1 MKYIGYYI
9 YLLHEKYG
17 GAEDRAIEF
26 ERKFNEHCK
35 ENGIDIRI
43 KRIMSEKDLEIVEA
57 VIVYGAHYKNHA
69 IVKYLKDKY
78 NVKIILSSVFV
89 KNGPN
94 ILYRFLSKINK
105 PKTTQRM
112 IYEIMNDSDYI
123 FTSTHFEKKMINEVF
138 KIENSKIEILPN
150 LVDEKYILS
159 EINDGLN
166 LPIEDEIIS
175 KSYVCVGR
183 IEPIKNQLVLKKV
196 NESVIFIGNF
206 NNEYKDYSNKFNS
219 MIANNDNFIHIE
231 RVEKDVLIN
240 IIKRSKGLIMP
251 STFETTGRVALEAA
265 VLNKRLIL
273 SNIETI
279 KEYLKGYNKVQ
290 YFNSKNYKD
299 LEKSICEI
307 GCLSEKDNELQDL
320 IFCYSN
326 GLDKYVQYF
335 NEIINEN

>member
-1 MKYIGYYI
+1 MTD
-9 YLLHEKYG
+9 E
-17 GAEDRAIEF
+17 
-26 ERKFNEHCK
+26 
-35 ENGIDIRI
+35 
-43 KRIMSEKDLEIVEA
+43 DLESVEA
-57 VIVYGAHYKNHA
+57 VIVHGAHYKNHA
-69 IVKYLKDKY
+69 IVKYLKDRYK
-78 NVKIILSSVFV
+78 VKIILSSVFV
-89 KNGPN
+89 KNGPSL
-94 ILYRFLSKINK
+94 LYKLLSKINK

-123 FTSTHFEKKMINEVF
+123 FTSTHFEKRMINEVF
-138 KIENSKIEILPN
+138 NIENSKIDILPN

-166 LPIEDEIIS
+166 LPIEDEIINR
-175 KSYVCVGR
+175 SYVCIGR

-219 MIANNDNFIHIE
+219 MIENNDNFIHID

-240 IIKRSKGLIMP
+240 IVKRSKGLIMP
-251 STFETTGRVALEAA
+251 SIFETTGRVALEAA

-299 LEKSICEI
+299 LEKSICEV
-307 GCLSEKDNELQDL
+307 GCLSENDNELQDL

-326 GLDKYVQYF
+326 GLNKYVQFF
-335 NEIINEN
+335 NNIINEN